1 MMVQHITVANFD
13 EEVIKN
19 EGVVLV
25 DFWATWCGPC
35 KMIAPIVEEVAG
47 EVTNAK
53 FTKVDVDAN
62 QALAS
67 KYQVSSIPTLMIF
80 KNGAPVDTLV
90 GFMPKDALK
99 AAVAKHL

>member
-1 MMVQHITVANFD
+1 MVQHITVSNFN
-13 EEVIKN
+13 EEVIKS

-35 KMIAPIVEEVAG
+35 KMIAPILEELAA

-53 FTKVDVDAN
+53 IAKVDVDEN
-62 QALAS
+62 QSLAS
-67 KYQVSSIPTLMIF
+67 QYQVSSIPTLIIF
-80 KNGAPVDTLV
+80 KDGTPVETLV

>member
-1 MMVQHITVANFD
+1 MVQHITVSNFD

-35 KMIAPIVEEVAG
+35 KMIAPILEEVAG